1 MPIVLTKQQYD
12 ELAAIDSATI
22 ANAIEPFKV
31 RDDTTGFVGRDVTCL
46 FPEMG
51 VTLGYAVT
59 ATADSTVSRESRDRS
74 VQERLWEAV
83 EASPKP
89 VVIVIQDAGP
99 ASARS
104 HSCFCGDVMATI
116 ATSLGA
122 IALVTDGGVRD
133 LAEVR
138 EIGLQ
143 YFAGGIVVSHGSHQF
158 HEINVPVNIDGMH
171 VRPGDLIHADENG
184 VVLIPDSIATKVAD
198 EARKVLEVEKARKE
212 MARAPGFTAGM
223 VRE

>member
-1 MPIVLTKQQYD
+1 MNIVLTKKQYD
-12 ELAAIDSATI
+12 ELLALDSPTI

-31 RDDTTGFVGRDVTCL
+31 RDDTNGYVGSGINCL

-59 ATADSTVSRESRDRS
+59 ATADSTVSRESRDQS
-74 VQERLWEAV
+74 GQQRLWEAI

-89 VVIVIQDAGP
+89 AVIVIQDVGP
-99 ASARS
+99 ASARG

-133 LAEVR
+133 LEEVR

-143 YFAGGIVVSHGSHQF
+143 YFASGIVVSHGSYQI
-158 HEINVPVNIDGMH
+158 HEINVPVDIDGMH
-171 VRPGDLIHADENG
+171 VRPGDLIHGDMNG
-184 VVLIPDSIATKVAD
+184 VVLIPDSIATGVAD
-198 EARKVLEVEKARKE
+198 QAHEILDNEKARKDL
-212 MARAPGFTAGM
+212 AQSPGFTAAQL
-223 VRE
+223 RK

>member
-1 MPIVLTKQQYD
+1 MPVVLTKQQYD

-31 RDDTTGFVGRDVTCL
+31 RDDTTGFVGRDVTCF

-59 ATADSTVSRESRDRS
+59 ATADSTVSRESRDHYG
-74 VQERLWEAV
+74 QHRLWEAV

-89 VVIVIQDAGP
+89 VVIVIQDVGP

-104 HSCFCGDVMATI
+104 HSCFCGDVMATTGT
-116 ATSLGA
+116 ALGA

-133 LAEVR
+133 ISEVK
-138 EIGLQ
+138 EIGMQ
-143 YFAGGIVVSHGSHQF
+143 YFAGGVVVSHGSHQF
-158 HEINVPVNIDGMH
+158 HEINVPVTIDGMY
-171 VRPGDLIHADENG
+171 VRPGDLIHGDENG
-184 VVLIPDSIATKVAD
+184 VVLIPDSIATRVAA
-198 EARKVLEVEKARKE
+198 EARNVLEVEKARKDI
-212 MARAPGFTAGM
+212 ARVPGFTASM
-223 VRE
+223 LRK

>member
-1 MPIVLTKQQYD
+1 MPVVLTKKQYD
-12 ELAAIDSATI
+12 ELVAIDSPTI

-31 RDDTTGFVGRDVTCL
+31 RDDTTGYVGSGIKCL

-59 ATADSTVSRESRDRS
+59 ATGDSTVSRESRDGAGL
-74 VQERLWEAV
+74 QRLWEAV

-89 VVIVIQDAGP
+89 VVIVIQDVGP
-99 ASARS
+99 DSARG

-122 IALVTDGGVRD
+122 IPLVTDAGVRD
-133 LAEVR
+133 LEEVR

-143 YFAGGIVVSHGSHQF
+143 YFSSGVVVSHGSYQI
-158 HEINVPVNIDGMH
+158 HEINVPVNVDGMH
-171 VRPGDLIHADENG
+171 VHSGDIIHGDMNG
-184 VVLIPDSIATKVAD
+184 VVLIPDSIATGVVEQAH
-198 EARKVLEVEKARKE
+198 KVLDDERARKE
-212 MARAPGFTAGM
+212 IARAPGFTAAKL
-223 VRE
+223 RR